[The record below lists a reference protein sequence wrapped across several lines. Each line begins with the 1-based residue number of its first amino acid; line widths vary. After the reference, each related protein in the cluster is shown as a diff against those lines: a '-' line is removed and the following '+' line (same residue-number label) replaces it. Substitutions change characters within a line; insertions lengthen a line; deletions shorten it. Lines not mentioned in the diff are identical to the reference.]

1 MPRGHPAAYYVE
13 VNIFARG
20 AAGPWPEEASI
31 AKMTGSEPTL
41 RAPSQRRRGAAAEAP
56 ARFRLESHLFYY
68 FSQILARRQRTL
80 NSGLRRFGL
89 DYARWRVMAVLNEEP
104 GCSMQRL
111 SDLTSVD
118 RTTLTHTLRL
128 MENEDLIVR
137 HERPSDRRSI
147 AVSLTAR
154 GRDMLTLILPTVL
167 AETDRALVGFT
178 PDEVDRL
185 REQFGRILANL
196 KR

>member
-1 MPRGHPAAYYVE
+1 
-13 VNIFARG
+13 
-20 AAGPWPEEASI
+20 
-31 AKMTGSEPTL
+31 MTGSEPTL
-41 RAPSQRRRGAAAEAP
+41 RAPGQRRRGAAAEAP

-154 GRDMLTLILPTVL
+154 GRDMLILILPTVL

>member
-1 MPRGHPAAYYVE
+1 VGILPHIMWKSTYRPD
-13 VNIFARG
+13 
-20 AAGPWPEEASI
+20 PEEVSF
-31 AKMTGSEPTL
+31 AKMTASEATL
-41 RAPSQRRRGAAAEAP
+41 RAQRQGRRRAAEAAP
-56 ARFRLESHLFYY
+56 FRLESHLFYY
-68 FSQILARRQRTL
+68 FSQILARRQRAL
-80 NSGLRRFGL
+80 NSELRRFGL

-128 MENEDLIVR
+128 MENEGLIAR

-147 AVSLTAR
+147 AVSLTPHGA
-154 GRDMLTLILPTVL
+154 DMLAQILPTVL
-167 AETDRALVGFT
+167 AQTDLALDGFMAE
-178 PDEVDRL
+178 EVDRL
-185 REQFGRILANL
+185 REQLGRIVANL

>member
-1 MPRGHPAAYYVE
+1 M
-13 VNIFARG
+13 
-20 AAGPWPEEASI
+20 
-31 AKMTGSEPTL
+31 
-41 RAPSQRRRGAAAEAP
+41 AAEAP

-68 FSQILARRQRTL
+68 FSQILARRQRAL
-80 NSGLRRFGL
+80 NSDLRRFGL

-104 GCSMQRL
+104 GCTMQRL

-128 MENEDLIVR
+128 MENEDLIAR
-137 HERPSDRRSI
+137 CERPSDRRSI
-147 AVSLTAR
+147 AVSLTPR
-154 GRDMLTLILPTVL
+154 GADMLARILPTVL

-185 REQFGRILANL
+185 REQLARILANL

>member
-1 MPRGHPAAYYVE
+1 
-13 VNIFARG
+13 
-20 AAGPWPEEASI
+20 
-31 AKMTGSEPTL
+31 MTGSEATL
-41 RAPSQRRRGAAAEAP
+41 RTPRRGRRRAGEATP
-56 ARFRLESHLFYY
+56 FRLESHVFYY
-68 FSQILARRQRTL
+68 FSQILARRQRAL
-80 NSGLRRFGL
+80 NSELRHFGL

-128 MENEDLIVR
+128 MENEGLISR

-147 AVSLTAR
+147 AVSLTPR
-154 GRDMLTLILPTVL
+154 GADALAQILPTVL
-167 AETDRALVGFT
+167 AQTDLALDGFT
-178 PDEVDRL
+178 PAEVDAL
-185 REQFGRILANL
+185 RQQLGRIVANL

>member
-1 MPRGHPAAYYVE
+1 
-13 VNIFARG
+13 
-20 AAGPWPEEASI
+20 
-31 AKMTGSEPTL
+31 MTGSEATL
-41 RAPSQRRRGAAAEAP
+41 RAQKRGRRSAAVATP
-56 ARFRLESHLFYY
+56 FRLDSHVFYY
-68 FSQILARRQRTL
+68 FSQILARRQRAL
-80 NSGLRRFGL
+80 NSELRRFGL

-128 MENEDLIVR
+128 MENEGLIAR

-147 AVSLTAR
+147 AVSLKPH
-154 GRDMLTLILPTVL
+154 GRDILAQILPTVL
-167 AETDRALVGFT
+167 AQTDLALDGFT
-178 PDEVDRL
+178 PEEVDRL
-185 REQFGRILANL
+185 REQLGRIVANL

>member
-1 MPRGHPAAYYVE
+1 
-13 VNIFARG
+13 
-20 AAGPWPEEASI
+20 
-31 AKMTGSEPTL
+31 
-41 RAPSQRRRGAAAEAP
+41 
-56 ARFRLESHLFYY
+56 
-68 FSQILARRQRTL
+68 
-80 NSGLRRFGL
+80 
-89 DYARWRVMAVLNEEP
+89 MAVLNEEP

>member
-1 MPRGHPAAYYVE
+1 
-13 VNIFARG
+13 
-20 AAGPWPEEASI
+20 
-31 AKMTGSEPTL
+31 MTGSEPTF
-41 RAPSQRRRGAAAEAP
+41 RASGQGLRGAAAEAP

-68 FSQILARRQRTL
+68 FSQILARRQRAL

-128 MENEDLIVR
+128 MGNEDLIAR

-147 AVSLTAR
+147 AVSLTPR
-154 GRDMLTLILPTVL
+154 GADMLARILPTVL

-185 REQFGRILANL
+185 REQLGRILANL

>member
-1 MPRGHPAAYYVE
+1 
-13 VNIFARG
+13 
-20 AAGPWPEEASI
+20 
-31 AKMTGSEPTL
+31 MTGSEPTV
-41 RAPSQRRRGAAAEAP
+41 RAAGQGRRRVAAGVAP

-68 FSQILARRQRTL
+68 FSQILARRQRAL
-80 NSGLRRFGL
+80 NSDLRRFGL

-128 MENEDLIVR
+128 MANEDLIVR
-137 HERPSDRRSI
+137 HERPADRRSI

-178 PDEVDRL
+178 ADEVDRL
-185 REQFGRILANL
+185 REQLGRILANL

>member
-1 MPRGHPAAYYVE
+1 
-13 VNIFARG
+13 
-20 AAGPWPEEASI
+20 
-31 AKMTGSEPTL
+31 
-41 RAPSQRRRGAAAEAP
+41 
-56 ARFRLESHLFYY
+56 
-68 FSQILARRQRTL
+68 
-80 NSGLRRFGL
+80 
-89 DYARWRVMAVLNEEP
+89 MAVLNEEP

-128 MENEDLIVR
+128 MANEDLISR

-154 GRDMLTLILPTVL
+154 GADMLARILPTVL
-167 AETDRALVGFT
+167 AETDRALGGFA
-178 PDEVDRL
+178 PEEIDRL
-185 REQFGRILANL
+185 REQLVRMLANL

>member
-1 MPRGHPAAYYVE
+1 
-13 VNIFARG
+13 
-20 AAGPWPEEASI
+20 
-31 AKMTGSEPTL
+31 MTGSEPTL
-41 RAPSQRRRGAAAEAP
+41 RAPGQGRRGAAAEAP

-68 FSQILARRQRTL
+68 FSQILARRQRAL

-147 AVSLTAR
+147 AVSLTPR
-154 GRDMLTLILPTVL
+154 GADMLARILPTVL

-185 REQFGRILANL
+185 REQLVRIVANL

>member
-1 MPRGHPAAYYVE
+1 
-13 VNIFARG
+13 
-20 AAGPWPEEASI
+20 
-31 AKMTGSEPTL
+31 MTGSEPTL
-41 RAPSQRRRGAAAEAP
+41 RARKPGRRRAAATP
-56 ARFRLESHLFYY
+56 FRLESHVFYY
-68 FSQILARRQRTL
+68 FSQILARRQRAL
-80 NSGLRRFGL
+80 NSQLRRFGL

-128 MENEDLIVR
+128 MENEGLIAR

-147 AVSLTAR
+147 AVSLTLHGA
-154 GRDMLTLILPTVL
+154 DMLARILPTVL
-167 AETDRALVGFT
+167 AQTDLALDGFT
-178 PDEVDRL
+178 PEEVDRL
-185 REQFGRILANL
+185 REQLGRIVANL